1 MKYNVIGLM
10 SGTSLDGTDLVFCS
24 LHVIRGEWKYKIRH
38 AETIPYPDSWKNRL
52 QLLPN
57 GSAFDFA
64 LTDTDYGHYLGRL
77 IRDFIERHKIHPDFI
92 ASHGHTIFHD
102 PALRLTS
109 QIGNGAA
116 IAAETGLPVI
126 NDFRSLDVALGGQ
139 GAPLVPVGDRLLFGD
154 YDFCLN
160 LGGFSNISFENN
172 NTRYA
177 FDICP
182 VNVVLNHLT
191 ELLGYPFD
199 EDGNFARLGKV
210 DPDFLDALNRLPY
223 YAKFPPKSLGIE
235 WVREQIFPLIHNYF
249 PSIPLENDQRTHQ
262 PLQGETI
269 TIIHDCIATWCEHA
283 AIQIA
288 RAATLIE
295 TISPRNPDD
304 IEDEVSQEPGE
315 RPMADKMLLATGGG
329 TFNQYLMERLAQ
341 YLRCKIIIP
350 DRKTVNFKEALIFAL
365 LGALRWRGEV
375 NSLKSVTGASH
386 DATGGAIFNLT
397 AR

>member
-1 MKYNVIGLM
+1 MKYDVIGLM

-139 GAPLVPVGDRLLFGD
+139 GAPLVPIGDRLLFGD

-235 WVREQIFPLIHNYF
+235 WVREQIYPLIHNYF
-249 PSIPLENDQRTHQ
+249 PSIPLKNDQRTHQ
-262 PLQGETI
+262 PLQRETI
-269 TIIHDCIATWCEHA
+269 TIIHDCLATWCEHA

-295 TISPRNPDD
+295 TISPRNPDGID
-304 IEDEVSQEPGE
+304 EEVSQEPGE

-350 DRKTVNFKEALIFAL
+350 DRKTVNYKEALIFAL
-365 LGALRWRGEV
+365 LGALRWRGKV
-375 NSLKSVTGASH
+375 NSLKSVTGASR
-386 DATGGAIFNLT
+386 DATGGTIFNLT

>member
-1 MKYNVIGLM
+1 MKYDVIGLM

-24 LHVIRGEWKYKIRH
+24 LHVIRGEWRYKIRH

-52 QLLPN
+52 RLLPN

-77 IRDFIERHKIHPDFI
+77 IRDFIERHKIRPDFI

-139 GAPLVPVGDRLLFGD
+139 GAPLVPIGDRLLFGD

-160 LGGFSNISFENN
+160 LGGFSNISFEKN
-172 NTRYA
+172 NTRCA

-182 VNVVLNHLT
+182 LNVVLNQLA
-191 ELLGYPFD
+191 ELLGHPYD
-199 EDGNFARLGKV
+199 EEGHFARLGKV
-210 DPDFLDALNRLPY
+210 DPGFLDALNRLPY

-235 WVREQIFPLIHNYF
+235 WVREQIYPLIHNYF
-249 PSIPLENDQRTHQ
+249 PSIPLENDQRPHQ
-262 PLQGETI
+262 PLQRETAAA
-269 TIIHDCIATWCEHA
+269 IHDCLATWCEHA
-283 AIQIA
+283 AIQIS
-288 RAATLIE
+288 RATALIE
-295 TISPRNPDD
+295 TDSPRNPSFSG
-304 IEDEVSQEPGE
+304 ESASQQP
-315 RPMADKMLLATGGG
+315 DKPLRDKLLLATGGG
-329 TFNQYLMERLAQ
+329 SFNQYLMERIAH

-350 DRKTVNFKEALIFAL
+350 DHNTVNYKEALIFAL
-365 LGALRWRGEV
+365 LGTLRWRGEV
-375 NSLKSVTGASH
+375 NALKSVTGASH
-386 DATGGAIFNLT
+386 DAPGGAIFNLT
-397 AR
+397 TR

>member
-52 QLLPN
+52 QLLPK

-139 GAPLVPVGDRLLFGD
+139 GAPLVPIGDRLLFGD

-182 VNVVLNHLT
+182 LNVVLNHLT

-199 EDGNFARLGKV
+199 EGGNFARLGKV

-262 PLQGETI
+262 PLQREAI
-269 TIIHDCIATWCEHA
+269 TIIHDCLATWCEHA

>member
-24 LHVIRGEWKYKIRH
+24 LHVIRGEWKYNIRH

-139 GAPLVPVGDRLLFGD
+139 GAPLVPIGDRLLFGD

-269 TIIHDCIATWCEHA
+269 TIIHDCLATWCEHA